1 MLGYL
6 FFILACILLLIV
18 GPFGFLF
25 TFIKTIILWDIKYLN
40 NYYWNIA
47 LSLDQLGNVVMS
59 GLFNAILINKY
70 SEHLFGNPDETI
82 SSVLGKNFVG
92 GTLTI
97 VGWYL
102 NMLLNKIEKDH
113 TIKSIED

>member
-6 FFILACILLLIV
+6 FFIIASILLVIFSPIGILYTLIKSLL
-18 GPFGFLF
+18 LF
-25 TFIKTIILWDIKYLN
+25 DMEYLN
-40 NYYWNIA
+40 DYYWKIA
-47 LSLDQLGNVVMS
+47 YSLDQLGNVVMS
-59 GLFNAILINKY
+59 KLFNAIFITSY

-82 SSVLGKNFVG
+82 SSVLGKNYKF

-97 VGWYL
+97 FGMAL
-102 NMLLNKIEKDH
+102 NNLLNKIDKNH